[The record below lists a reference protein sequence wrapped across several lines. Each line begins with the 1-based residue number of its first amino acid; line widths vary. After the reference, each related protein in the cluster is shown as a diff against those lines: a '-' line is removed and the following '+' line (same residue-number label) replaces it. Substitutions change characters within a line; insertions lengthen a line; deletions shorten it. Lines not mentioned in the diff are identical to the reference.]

1 MRQDNQVQEAR
12 ARRQTLTI
20 EEAARVLGI
29 GRNSAYEAARR
40 GEIPTIKIGRQL
52 VAPRAALDR
61 ILAGDTRQLL
71 G

>member
-1 MRQDNQVQEAR
+1 MGRDKQAEEAR

-40 GEIPTIKIGRQL
+40 GEIPTIKVGRRL
-52 VAPRAALDR
+52 VVPRAALDR
-61 ILAGDTRQLL
+61 ILAGDNRHVL